1 MTQPHAI
8 FLMGPTASGKT
19 DLAVRLAQDY
29 PIDIIS
35 VDSSMVYRGL
45 DIGTAKPS
53 AAELALAPHR
63 LIDIRDPA
71 QAYSAAEFREDA
83 LKEMAEI
90 SARGRIPLL
99 VGGTMLY
106 FKVLRDGLADL
117 PQANEQVRNQIILQA
132 QNEGWAAIHQQ
143 FAQVDPVTAIRLKPT
158 DSQRLQRALEVYL
171 VTGTPLSVWHQQQQK
186 QSLPYQIH
194 QFALLPQDR
203 SVLHDRIENV
213 LI

>member
-1 MTQPHAI
+1 MSAKKSMPSAI

-19 DLAVRLAQDY
+19 DLAVRLAQNY

-35 VDSSMVYRGL
+35 VDSSMVYCGL

-53 AAELALAPHR
+53 AVELALAPHR

-83 LKEMAEI
+83 LKEMAKI

-106 FKVLRDGLADL
+106 FKVLKDGLADL
-117 PQANEQVRNQIILQA
+117 PQANEHIRHQIILQA
-132 QNEGWAAIHQQ
+132 QQQGWAAIHQQ
-143 FAQVDPVTAIRLKPT
+143 LSLVDPITAARLKPAHP
-158 DSQRLQRALEVYL
+158 RLVSRPSARRGMRMGTMPRPRAPSRDPGPHD
-171 VTGTPLSVWHQQQQK
+171 TTPRPAPTTAP
-186 QSLPYQIH
+186 SL
-194 QFALLPQDR
+194 
-203 SVLHDRIENV
+203 
-213 LI
+213 

>member
-1 MTQPHAI
+1 MTQPHAV

-29 PIDIIS
+29 PIDIVS
-35 VDSSMVYRGL
+35 VDSSMLYRRL
-45 DIGTAKPS
+45 DIGTAKPG

-90 SARGRIPLL
+90 TARGRIPLL

-117 PQANEQVRNQIILQA
+117 PQANEQVRSQIILQA

-143 FAQVDPVTAIRLKPT
+143 LARKC
-158 DSQRLQRALEVYL
+158 
-171 VTGTPLSVWHQQQQK
+171 G
-186 QSLPYQIH
+186 
-194 QFALLPQDR
+194 
-203 SVLHDRIENV
+203 
-213 LI
+213 